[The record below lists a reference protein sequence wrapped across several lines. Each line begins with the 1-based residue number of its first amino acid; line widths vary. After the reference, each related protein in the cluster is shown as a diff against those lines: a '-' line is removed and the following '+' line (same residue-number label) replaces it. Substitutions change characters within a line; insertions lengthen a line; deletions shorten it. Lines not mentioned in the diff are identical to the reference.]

1 MSSQGGQGQA
11 GAQQRPPPGPP
22 YPPQTWSLGGR
33 LEESVDIPVTAVFL
47 ALYIVGAIGHMALFK
62 KNQKQGHKFLL
73 TLLIFGFCM
82 CRVVTCILRIASAT
96 RPTNIQLA
104 IAAQIFVAAGV
115 LLIYIINLIFTQR
128 MIRAQH
134 PRLGWSFRFGMFFKL
149 TYVVTA
155 LTLIMVITVTV
166 QSFYTLSIN
175 TRRIDRDIQLYCSTF
190 FAYVSFLP
198 IPLTL
203 LGLILPR
210 KKRLE
215 KFGIGRWR
223 SKIIVLLLATFI
235 LCLGAAFRCAT
246 AYLDPV
252 PMTQPLPSYYS
263 KACFYI
269 FNFALEILVIYLY
282 LAFRV
287 DRRFHIPNGA
297 KGPGQYARGP
307 YAPKTIDAKRT
318 SVQAKKHDSMAT
330 LGKASTLDEY
340 DPSTPR
346 KLNLKTDFSAAEKK
360 KIDLEAQSAPH
371 SAISGTT
378 AALSKDHLLLPES
391 PKPVHVK
398 SDKYRSNAD
407 VPPVPALP
415 PSAAGAIVS
424 SPTPPNGSSGAAS
437 TRATEDKLDKVVD
450 LLVTLDRRLSN
461 LEEAPRRNDLLERLT
476 QRLSRL
482 EDTDPGATPR
492 MRPQSSA
499 GTTLR
504 GSVDN
509 AGVNMGFG
517 NIDGHENV
525 ALGLLDRLDR
535 RLARL
540 EEQEARMN
548 RASSGFD
555 GLMMLDRRLSRM
567 ESRITSPDPG
577 FVNSPPPFMRNNSH
591 PAADYET
598 LLALGGVSNIN
609 APLAPPTETRFD
621 RWNYGG
627 GAPGSNNSPRLR
639 GGAGSPQ
646 HRFSQSPSRFAA
658 PTAARASGPLAETWP
673 LDEAE
678 EHRQQQQRSS
688 PQNHPTQLRPGYA
701 RAPASTDSMGT
712 VTLNAQDD
720 YDDDEL
726 PFPPTVQVADVG
738 RAYTPDDNRPHRL
751 SFGRGDINNNDDNDG
766 ENNNIN
772 NGNGNN
778 GNNGNNFTM
787 LGVAREQP
795 LRYSTSVASAT
806 SQYSQATEV
815 NLSDERGERE
825 RPRTAYVVDDV
836 SAAAQQLSPAFDGF
850 PDAQGSSSSNSNDN
864 RDSK

>member
-1 MSSQGGQGQA
+1 MTSQGGQGQA
-11 GAQQRPPPGPP
+11 GAQQGPPPGPP

-33 LEESVDIPVTAVFL
+33 LEESVDIPITAVFL
-47 ALYIVGAIGHMALFK
+47 ALFIGGAIGHMATFQ
-62 KNQKQGHKFLL
+62 KNQKQGHKFML
-73 TLLIFGFCM
+73 TLLMF
-82 CRVVTCILRIASAT
+82 
-96 RPTNIQLA
+96 
-104 IAAQIFVAAGV
+104 AAQIFVAAGV

-128 MIRAQH
+128 LMRAQH

-149 TYVVTA
+149 TYVVTV

-166 QSFYTLSIN
+166 QSFYTLDTN
-175 TRRIDRDIQLYCSTF
+175 TRRIDRSIQLYCSTF

-210 KKRLE
+210 RKRLE
-215 KFGIGRWR
+215 KFGLGRWR
-223 SKIIVLLLATFI
+223 SKIVVLLAATFI

-252 PMTQPLPSYYS
+252 PLTQPLPSYYS
-263 KACFYI
+263 KACFYV
-269 FNFALEILVIYLY
+269 FNFTLEIIVIYLY
-282 LAFRV
+282 LIVRV

-307 YAPKTIDAKRT
+307 YAPKAIDSKRVQIRKYD
-318 SVQAKKHDSMAT
+318 SVQT
-330 LGKASTLDEY
+330 LDKASTINEY
-340 DPSTPR
+340 SPSTKR
-346 KLNLKTDFSAAEKK
+346 SLNLKTDFSPSEKK

-391 PKPVHVK
+391 PKAAHLK
-398 SDKYRSNAD
+398 SEKYRSNGD

-424 SPTPPNGSSGAAS
+424 SPPASNVPSGAPS
-437 TRATEDKLDKVVD
+437 TRGTEEKLDKVVD
-450 LLVTLDRRLSN
+450 LLVSLDRRLSY
-461 LEEAPRRNDLLERLT
+461 LEEAPRRDDLLERLT
-476 QRLSRL
+476 QRLGRL
-482 EDTDPGATPR
+482 DEVDPGATPR

-517 NIDGHENV
+517 GVGGGSDHA
-525 ALGLLDRLDR
+525 ALNLLDRLDR
-535 RLARL
+535 RLSRL
-540 EEQEARMN
+540 EEHEARMN
-548 RASSGFD
+548 RPST
-555 GLMMLDRRLSRM
+555 GLDSLIVLDRRLSNM
-567 ESRITSPDPG
+567 ESRIGSPDPAFG
-577 FVNSPPPFMRNNSH
+577 GSPPAFMRNGSFGPTNNH

-598 LLALGGVSNIN
+598 LMALGGGHVDGG
-609 APLAPPTETRFD
+609 PLMPPTDSRFD

-627 GAPGSNNSPRLR
+627 GAAGSNNSPRLR
-639 GGAGSPQ
+639 GGSGSPP
-646 HRFSQSPSRFAA
+646 HRFSQSPQRFPAA
-658 PTAARASGPLAETWP
+658 SRASGPVATGTWP
-673 LDEAE
+673 LDEADE
-678 EHRQQQQRSS
+678 YRLQHHQQQRQS
-688 PQNHPTQLRPGYA
+688 PPQHPAQLRPGFPRA
-701 RAPASTDSMGT
+701 RPSSDSMGT
-712 VTLNAQDD
+712 VTLNAPSVRDHD
-720 YDDDEL
+720 LFDDDL

-738 RAYTPDDNRPHRL
+738 RAYTPDDDRPHRL
-751 SFGRGDINNNDDNDG
+751 SRGPINDDDGDG
-766 ENNNIN
+766 E
-772 NGNGNN
+772 GGS
-778 GNNGNNFTM
+778 GGGGTGAGAM

-815 NLSDERGERE
+815 DLSGERE

-836 SAAAQQLSPAFDGF
+836 SAAAQRLSPEVRLNVLIAYLFKTSEKYGHFFVD
-850 PDAQGSSSSNSNDN
+850 
-864 RDSK
+864 